1 MQLHLSFPV
10 ALGVDSRLYG
20 RGFDFTGFITG
31 VVSPPFLDVGGAMD
45 FVRIRGWLFSF
56 PLYHA
61 IRFGGEETGQ

>member
-1 MQLHLSFPV
+1 
-10 ALGVDSRLYG
+10 
-20 RGFDFTGFITG
+20 
-31 VVSPPFLDVGGAMD
+31 MD